1 MNLYAITLALIVL
14 ILLAVSLTRLGKV
27 KTKAD
32 YLIAGRSLP
41 AFVLV
46 FTLLSSWIGSGSLL
60 GGAENAYRH
69 GFAALWGAAGG
80 WAGLALIY
88 FIAPRARHFAQYT
101 IPDLLEARYNQTAR
115 VLGVIAILFT
125 YTAITSYQFIGGGDI
140 LHLIFPALSAI
151 QGRCLIAAFVILLT
165 AIAGMSS
172 VAYTDLAIGLLATFT
187 LCIALPVLVHNFGG
201 WSAVHA
207 ALPSSHFRIFGDIH
221 PINSYV
227 GTNILPDGTRERI
240 SSAMELFLPTCLL
253 MLGNQSMYQ
262 KFFSAKSEKDATRA
276 VIGWIVGTVILETVI
291 VALAVAGSAIF
302 PTGEVHDHPRE
313 ILAYV
318 GLHAFQPQQTVTT
331 IPNLTGPAGPAIP
344 ASPASPAPANAVIL
358 SGARSAQSKDL
369 HHQEEKGVIL
379 SGARSAQSKDL
390 RSDAAAPIVIT
401 TTEVLPPF
409 TLHTLQ
415 LLGALLVGAIF
426 AKIISTANNY
436 LFSPATNLV
445 NDIFV
450 RYIRPNAGNQQV
462 LLVSRA
468 MVVLLGLWAL
478 YQGLHT
484 ESVLKK
490 SLYAYT
496 IYSAALTPV
505 ILAAFYWRRAT
516 ASAAVASIFTG
527 TFVTVFW
534 DSAFIHHHIPAILA
548 DRDAIFPALVAS
560 LLCLVIVSLLTP
572 RPNLA
577 HLTPFADNA
586 QTS

>member
-1 MNLYAITLALIVL
+1 MNLYAIVLALIVL
-14 ILLAVSLTRLGKV
+14 TLLAVSLTRLGKV

-32 YLIAGRSLP
+32 YLVAGRSLP
-41 AFVLV
+41 AIVLV

-60 GGAENAYRH
+60 GGAENAYNH
-69 GFAALWGAAGG
+69 GFAALWQAAGG

-101 IPDLLEARYNQTAR
+101 IPDLLEVRYNQTAR

-140 LHLIFPALSAI
+140 LHLIFPDSITAI
-151 QGRCLIAAFVILLT
+151 HGRYIIAAFVILFT

-172 VAYTDLAIGLLATFT
+172 VAYMDVAIGLLATFT
-187 LCIALPVLVHNFGG
+187 LCAALPVLLHNFGG
-201 WSAVHA
+201 WAAVRA
-207 ALPSSHFRIFGDIH
+207 ALPSTHFQIFGDLH
-221 PINSYV
+221 PFNSYY
-227 GTNILPDGTRERI
+227 GANLLPDGTHERI
-240 SSAMELFLPTCLL
+240 SSALEIFLPTCLL

-262 KFFSAKSEKDATRA
+262 KFFSARSEKDASRA
-276 VIGWIVGTVILETVI
+276 VAGWIVGTVILETVI

-313 ILAYV
+313 ILAYT
-318 GLHAFQPQQTVTT
+318 GLHAF
-331 IPNLTGPAGPAIP
+331 TGSRPLMI
-344 ASPASPAPANAVIL
+344 
-358 SGARSAQSKDL
+358 
-369 HHQEEKGVIL
+369 
-379 SGARSAQSKDL
+379 
-390 RSDAAAPIVIT
+390 
-401 TTEVLPPF
+401 
-409 TLHTLQ
+409 
-415 LLGALLVGAIF
+415 LGALLVGAIF
-426 AKIISTANNY
+426 AKIVSTANNY
-436 LFSPATNLV
+436 LFSPAANLV

-450 RYIRPNAGNQQV
+450 RYLKPRASNKEI
-462 LLVSRA
+462 LLVSRL

-505 ILAAFYWRRAT
+505 ILAAFYWKRAT

-534 DSAFIHHHIPAILA
+534 DTAFIHTHLPAIISE
-548 DRDAIFPALVAS
+548 RDAIFPALLAS
-560 LLCLVIVSLLTP
+560 LLCLVAVSLLTP
-572 RPNLA
+572 PPTES
-577 HLTPFADNA
+577 HLRAFAENP
-586 QTS
+586 